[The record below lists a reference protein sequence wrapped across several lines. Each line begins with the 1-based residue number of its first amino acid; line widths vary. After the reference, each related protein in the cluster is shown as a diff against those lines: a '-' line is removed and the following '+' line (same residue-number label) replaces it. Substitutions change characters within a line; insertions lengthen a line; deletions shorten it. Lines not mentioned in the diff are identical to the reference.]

1 MKVLLLGGTGAMG
14 VYLESLLSDH
24 GFQVTITSRSERSSK
39 KSNVSYIQ
47 GNALEVEFLDKLL
60 KSKWDVIVDFMIY
73 PTATFSQRIEK
84 LLKSTKQ
91 YVYLSSARV
100 YADSTSKITE
110 DSPRLL
116 DISKDLEFLST
127 DEYALAKARQENI
140 LFTSAFKNWTIVRPY
155 ITYGEKRFQLGVLEK
170 EAWLY
175 RALKGKTIV
184 FSKEML
190 HKRTTITSGFDVA
203 KAIFSLLGKES
214 ALGEAFHV
222 TSNESTS
229 WNKLLDLYGTEL
241 EKQLG
246 HRPKVKLQDL
256 SDFNMHHQA
265 IYQIEYDRLYNR
277 IFDNSKIEKYIDV
290 SGFVSPFEG
299 VKKNLNSFISD
310 PDFLAINWRSEAI
323 KDKST
328 GDYSCFSEI
337 KGYKN
342 KLKYFYYRFIK

>member
-39 KSNVSYIQ
+39 KNNVSYIQ
-47 GNALEVEFLDKLL
+47 GNALEAEFLEKLL
-60 KSKWDVIVDFMIY
+60 KSNWDVIVDFMIY

-116 DISKDLEFLST
+116 DVSKDFEFLST

-140 LFTSAFKNWTIVRPY
+140 LFSSTFKNWTIVRPY
-155 ITYGEKRFQLGVLEK
+155 ITYGEQRFQLGVLEK
-170 EAWLY
+170 ESWLY

-190 HKRTTITSGFDVA
+190 HKSTTVTSGFDVA
-203 KAIFSLLGKES
+203 RAIFSLLGEES

-222 TSNESTS
+222 TSNEATS
-229 WNKLLDLYGTEL
+229 WKKLLDMYCMEL
-241 EKQLG
+241 KKQLG
-246 HRPKVKLQDL
+246 HKPKVLLQDL

-277 IFDNSKIEKYIDV
+277 IFDNSKIENYIDV
-290 SGFVSPFEG
+290 SGFVSPFDG
-299 VKKNLNSFISD
+299 MKKDLNSFISN

-328 GDYSCFSEI
+328 GDYSYFSEI

-342 KLKYFYYRFIK
+342 KLKYFYHRFIK